1 MANVTD
7 GEKQSTTQELF
18 CETGFEAR
26 QKMLI
31 LISSFPL
38 AVVAFLGN
46 AVIIAALRNVST
58 LHPSSKILLVC
69 LACTDLGVGLISH
82 PLLIGYLM
90 SEGHLKICSYLGIIF
105 YTIGFTLCGVSLLTL
120 TAISVDRLLAL
131 LLRLRYKDVVT
142 VKRARI
148 LVVAIWLVSPAGV
161 VVVLYNFRIAA
172 GLSFAVVVP
181 CVAISTLCY
190 TKIYHTLRHHQTQAR
205 EQIHQGKP
213 HGRGIQLKIAR
224 YKKTVSSVLWVQIT
238 LLVCYLPYLTVAFIY
253 SISRQVTPALRDA
266 VAVTL
271 SLLLCNSSLNPF
283 LYFWKIR
290 EVKQAVKET
299 VRQFWCF
306 SRQL

>member
-7 GEKQSTTQELF
+7 GEKQSTTQEFF

-90 SEGHLKICSYLGIIF
+90 SEGHLKICSYLGIFF

-131 LLRLRYKDVVT
+131 LLRL
-142 VKRARI
+142 
-148 LVVAIWLVSPAGV
+148 
-161 VVVLYNFRIAA
+161 
-172 GLSFAVVVP
+172 
-181 CVAISTLCY
+181 
-190 TKIYHTLRHHQTQAR
+190 
-205 EQIHQGKP
+205 
-213 HGRGIQLKIAR
+213 
-224 YKKTVSSVLWVQIT
+224 
-238 LLVCYLPYLTVAFIY
+238 
-253 SISRQVTPALRDA
+253 
-266 VAVTL
+266 
-271 SLLLCNSSLNPF
+271 CNS
-283 LYFWKIR
+283 
-290 EVKQAVKET
+290 KEIKDP
-299 VRQFWCF
+299 CCCH
-306 SRQL
+306 LAC

>member
-7 GEKQSTTQELF
+7 GEKQSTTQEFF

-90 SEGHLKICSYLGIIF
+90 SEGHLKICSYLGIFF

-148 LVVAIWLVSPAGV
+148 LVVAIWLVSPSGV
-161 VVVLYNFRIAA
+161 VVVLYNFRCWSLFCCSGTVRSNLYPLLHKNLSHPSPSPNPSARTDSPRKTAWERDSTQDSALQKDSVQCAVGANNFA
-172 GLSFAVVVP
+172 GLLPS
-181 CVAISTLCY
+181 ISN
-190 TKIYHTLRHHQTQAR
+190 
-205 EQIHQGKP
+205 
-213 HGRGIQLKIAR
+213 RGIYIFYQP
-224 YKKTVSSVLWVQIT
+224 TSNTSS
-238 LLVCYLPYLTVAFIY
+238 
-253 SISRQVTPALRDA
+253 
-266 VAVTL
+266 
-271 SLLLCNSSLNPF
+271 
-283 LYFWKIR
+283 
-290 EVKQAVKET
+290 
-299 VRQFWCF
+299 
-306 SRQL
+306 